1 MMTFNRSTLLFG
13 FLAWL
18 GICSI
23 AAIIGAIA
31 SIQAHTFYTNLIQPT
46 WAPPAWLFGPVWTTL
61 YIMMAISAW
70 LVWKEGG
77 ISQQKSR
84 LILFLTQ
91 LSFNALW
98 SWLFFV
104 WHLGGPAFI
113 NIIIMI
119 VLISGS
125 ILRFWQIS
133 KWAAVLLIPYWLWVG
148 FACCLNYAVWQLN
161 PLIL

>member
-1 MMTFNRSTLLFG
+1 MTTFNRSTLLFG

-31 SIQAHTFYTNLIQPT
+31 SIQAQTFYTDLIQPT

>member
-31 SIQAHTFYTNLIQPT
+31 SIQAQTFYTDLIQPT

>member
-1 MMTFNRSTLLFG
+1 MTFNRSTLLFG

-31 SIQAHTFYTNLIQPT
+31 SIQAQTFYTDLIQPT